1 MPGPCVLQ
9 QGSGVPTG
17 PFPAASTAPRS
28 WLSSQLCRS
37 GDTPV
42 APRGHNTGI
51 NWNRRFIPW
60 PGAAAAW
67 QGTEHQRSR
76 DTVSGPPPS
85 TMKTVFLN
93 VPLDLP
99 SHYLSLPP
107 FVVFQH
113 RQDKAAVPS
122 PCPHTHGYKRPLLRA
137 RVLPNAAGSRVPT
150 VLCLLGLT
158 GLVLNSNFVTASLL
172 GITDRLFFMSS

>member
-9 QGSGVPTG
+9 QGSGVPTS
-17 PFPAASTAPRS
+17 PFPAASAAPRS

-122 PCPHTHGYKRPLLRA
+122 PCPHTRTPTATNGCSFMHGCC
-137 RVLPNAAGSRVPT
+137 PT
-150 VLCLLGLT
+150 PPGAVCPQCC
-158 GLVLNSNFVTASLL
+158 ACWA
-172 GITDRLFFMSS
+172 

>member
-17 PFPAASTAPRS
+17 PFPAASAAPRS

-60 PGAAAAW
+60 LGAAAAW

-99 SHYLSLPP
+99 RHYLSLPP

-122 PCPHTHGYKRPLLRA
+122 PCPHAHTPTATNGHSFVHGCC
-137 RVLPNAAGSRVPT
+137 PT
-150 VLCLLGLT
+150 PPGAVCPQCC
-158 GLVLNSNFVTASLL
+158 ACWA
-172 GITDRLFFMSS
+172 

>member
-17 PFPAASTAPRS
+17 PFPAASAAPRS
-28 WLSSQLCRS
+28 RLSSQLCRS

-51 NWNRRFIPW
+51 KWNRRFIPGRELPQ
-60 PGAAAAW
+60 PGKAPSINAAV
-67 QGTEHQRSR
+67 
-76 DTVSGPPPS
+76 TVSGPAPPS
-85 TMKTVFLN
+85 MRTVFLN
-93 VPLDLP
+93 APLDLP

-122 PCPHTHGYKRPLLRA
+122 PCPHTRTPTATNGHSFVHGCC
-137 RVLPNAAGSRVPT
+137 PT
-150 VLCLLGLT
+150 PPGAVCPQCC
-158 GLVLNSNFVTASLL
+158 ACWA
-172 GITDRLFFMSS
+172 